1 MKKKLT
7 CLALSVVLLISTF
20 LVAGCSPKEMD
31 EEEQRQEASRGTI
44 TLNWYLMVEEGTTAE
59 AAKAVEE
66 EVNKITKAKFKT
78 KVNMYFL
85 PPAEYYEALEQAFLA
100 KERVKE
106 EKDAADKELRKFIR
120 ENRDVYSKEEA
131 EKIFYEQHPEYAQ
144 YAETTTDP
152 LAETTVEETY
162 YNPET
167 GLLELKYPE
176 TDPNVVDIFFLS
188 GYERLLDYI
197 DKEWVSRL
205 DDELNSGAK
214 KLKDYISKVFL
225 DSVKV
230 DNATYAI
237 PNNRTIGEYTYMLVN
252 KELLAKYYYN
262 INDIRDLVECQEFLA
277 DIAAFE
283 PDVVPIDGSPE
294 LYNVL
299 YWSID
304 PDTLEIDTKEFS
316 VIGTTYATY
325 ATLGTQ
331 LQFASLFATRKA
343 YRDQLL
349 ANRLYEELGYFR
361 SDVPA
366 GAKCATKIVRGG
378 AELENIYGKEYHMV
392 VLEAPRADQNTI
404 FDSMFAVGGYS
415 SSVSRS
421 MEIITYLNTNAELRN
436 LVLYGIE
443 GVNYTL
449 DDNGQVVR
457 TENNNYWMDIK
468 KTGNAFIAYTEAGT
482 DPEVWNYGVKQN
494 RDATTDML
502 LGFTLKGEKVDTEA
516 IRKIQEISDS
526 VKARIDACKTYAEL
540 STLVEELTLELR
552 NQSNADIRNY
562 TNILTEPNEAGESM
576 PFIIFHEWMVS
587 MGFIT
592 NE

>member
-1 MKKKLT
+1 
-7 CLALSVVLLISTF
+7 
-20 LVAGCSPKEMD
+20 
-31 EEEQRQEASRGTI
+31 
-44 TLNWYLMVEEGTTAE
+44 
-59 AAKAVEE
+59 
-66 EVNKITKAKFKT
+66 
-78 KVNMYFL
+78 MYFL

-294 LYNVL
+294 LYNV
-299 YWSID
+299 
-304 PDTLEIDTKEFS
+304 
-316 VIGTTYATY
+316 
-325 ATLGTQ
+325 
-331 LQFASLFATRKA
+331 SL
-343 YRDQLL
+343 
-349 ANRLYEELGYFR
+349 
-361 SDVPA
+361 
-366 GAKCATKIVRGG
+366 
-378 AELENIYGKEYHMV
+378 
-392 VLEAPRADQNTI
+392 
-404 FDSMFAVGGYS
+404 
-415 SSVSRS
+415 
-421 MEIITYLNTNAELRN
+421 
-436 LVLYGIE
+436 
-443 GVNYTL
+443 
-449 DDNGQVVR
+449 
-457 TENNNYWMDIK
+457 
-468 KTGNAFIAYTEAGT
+468 
-482 DPEVWNYGVKQN
+482 
-494 RDATTDML
+494 
-502 LGFTLKGEKVDTEA
+502 VD
-516 IRKIQEISDS
+516 
-526 VKARIDACKTYAEL
+526 
-540 STLVEELTLELR
+540 
-552 NQSNADIRNY
+552 
-562 TNILTEPNEAGESM
+562 
-576 PFIIFHEWMVS
+576 
-587 MGFIT
+587 
-592 NE
+592 